1 MKYKRL
7 TLSFTYEKYSEHE
20 TDSLNSYTKNKV
32 YYSSGE
38 FIIYVDADKAEH
50 GKQKLLK
57 ELGDKYKTILDE
69 INNTQ

>member
-1 MKYKRL
+1 MKYKKL

-20 TDSLNSYTKNKV
+20 TNNLSSYTKNKV

-38 FIIYVDADKAEH
+38 FIIYVDVDKAEH

-57 ELGDKYKTILDE
+57 ELGEKYKILLDE
-69 INNTQ
+69 INNTH

>member
-38 FIIYVDADKAEH
+38 FYIYIDADKVEY

-57 ELGDKYKTILDE
+57 SLGEKYKTILDE
-69 INNTQ
+69 INNTH

>member
-38 FIIYVDADKAEH
+38 FHIYIDADKVEY

-57 ELGDKYKTILDE
+57 SLGEKYKTILDE
-69 INNTQ
+69 INNTH